1 MSSYGVIF
9 IKLNLCIFHKVK
21 YMKKNFSDDKKRIA
35 RRGID
40 ETSSK
45 ILHLILK
52 SYPSKI
58 SIRVLAK
65 KLKIQEKTTLSLIKK
80 IKILNIP
87 IFISKD
93 KNDNDVVQASMS
105 EPISWIIKEKE
116 SAEVMLELIG
126 DMKMNGDDKI
136 NNQKSIIYRIYDEYV
151 TNLNEAF
158 DKWNSLRLFEQL
170 NQNKK

>member
-1 MSSYGVIF
+1 
-9 IKLNLCIFHKVK
+9 
-21 YMKKNFSDDKKRIA
+21 MKANFSDDKKRIA

-58 SIRVLAK
+58 SIKVLAK

-87 IFISKD
+87 ILISKD

>member
-1 MSSYGVIF
+1 
-9 IKLNLCIFHKVK
+9 
-21 YMKKNFSDDKKRIA
+21 
-35 RRGID
+35 
-40 ETSSK
+40 
-45 ILHLILK
+45 
-52 SYPSKI
+52 
-58 SIRVLAK
+58 
-65 KLKIQEKTTLSLIKK
+65 
-80 IKILNIP
+80 
-87 IFISKD
+87 
-93 KNDNDVVQASMS
+93 MS

-136 NNQKSIIYRIYDEYV
+136 NNQKSIIYRIYNEYV